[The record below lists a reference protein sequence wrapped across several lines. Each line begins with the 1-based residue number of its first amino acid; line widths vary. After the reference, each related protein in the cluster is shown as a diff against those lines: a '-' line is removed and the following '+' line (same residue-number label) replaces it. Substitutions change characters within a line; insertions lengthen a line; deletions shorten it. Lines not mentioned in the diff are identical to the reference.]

1 MSEPRVPT
9 LAARFRFSLPSL
21 HGTVPPST
29 NLPTRM
35 PLRVSPLRL
44 GAFAVALLLAGCQA
58 VPLAP
63 QNSEI
68 ASLTQ
73 RITHLESGIATS
85 SDKIDTVQTSIATN
99 YQQTIATLTQQR
111 QQAADAVYAA
121 QQANQQN
128 PAQNPYTAAVAGS
141 LQIAAANLG
150 GSDAQGMQASATA
163 LKLQLAGTQT
173 SLAQLQAMHDTQL
186 QTATTLQTQLTQEQG
201 ARTAAETQLAEL
213 QNQRTQLQS
222 SLAATEDDRNQAQTT
237 LAQKLAAENARL
249 ANDQA
254 LKKRF
259 MFYLTI
265 AGVLAGLAAALA
277 LRIYPP
283 IALQLGLASGGFFL
297 AAYLV
302 AQIQPWMVFLV
313 IGLAVAALAWAVFI
327 RHQRLSSIAD
337 SALGAIQQLKAR
349 AASGDVVAQQAWEKL
364 ESDLRT
370 HFGAQIGSLESEARQ
385 RLDKLPWLPSAAS
398 TSVAVPPVPPATP
411 PPTPTATPASA
422 TANLAPAPAPS
433 SSTPPP
439 SAP

>member
-1 MSEPRVPT
+1 
-9 LAARFRFSLPSL
+9 
-21 HGTVPPST
+21 
-29 NLPTRM
+29 M

-44 GAFAVALLLAGCQA
+44 GAFAVALLLAGCQQT
-58 VPLAP
+58 PLAP
-63 QNSEI
+63 QNHEI
-68 ASLTQ
+68 TSLTQ
-73 RITHLESGIATS
+73 RVAQLESGIATS

-173 SLAQLQAMHDTQL
+173 SLAQLQTLHDAQL
-186 QTATTLQTQLTQEQG
+186 QTATTLQTQLAQEQG
-201 ARTAAETQLAEL
+201 ARTAAETQLAQL

-222 SLAATEDDRNQAQTT
+222 SLASTEDARNQAQTT

-283 IALQLGLASGGFFL
+283 IALQLALASGAFFL

-313 IGLAVAALAWAVFI
+313 IGLAVAALAWAVLI

-370 HFGAQIGSLESEARQ
+370 HFGAQIGSLESEARE
-385 RLDKLPWLPSAAS
+385 RLSKLPWLPSAAAPTGS
-398 TSVAVPPVPPATP
+398 PP
-411 PPTPTATPASA
+411 PTATPTSA
-422 TANLAPAPAPS
+422 TANLAPASAPS